1 MKVQM
6 LLKPLAIVIAA
17 TLASSAMAETEDPP
31 SDSQGYATASIQD
44 TQEANGNSVINQM
57 TVNNATVNGAAITDV
72 QGNVGVNVVAGD
84 NNQQANAA
92 ALASADASFVFGSA
106 SASIDVEQKGKNNT
120 LTNYSVPNYAQ
131 ISNALHDT
139 SGNIGVNVAA
149 GNFNQQKNDM
159 AAAVA
164 GGSAQASANAT
175 QKLSGNTT
183 NNNAQINL
191 GTSTQ
196 TVSVSMAG
204 TYDGTST
211 QSNDVYPEV
220 WVGDTHAGG
229 GATFNGHIDY
239 DDDGVDPARF
249 EFDEEGDISLA
260 GSVTTSNTVVTSITP
275 VTNNANLSDALYAV
289 SGNVGVNIAAGGG
302 NQQSNSLSIAAACNS
317 CGTSTGGSGE

>member
-17 TLASSAMAETEDPP
+17 TLASTAMADPP
-31 SDSQGYATASIQD
+31 RHSRGYATASIED
-44 TQEANGNSVINQM
+44 TQKAAGNTVNNQM

-72 QGNVGVNVVAGD
+72 EGNVGVNVVAGD

-106 SASIDVEQKGKNNT
+106 SASIDVEQKGKHNT
-120 LTNYSVPNYAQ
+120 LNNVSVPNYAQ
-131 ISNALHDT
+131 VTNAIYDT

-164 GGSAQASANAT
+164 GGGAHASADAS
-175 QKLSGNTT
+175 QSLYGNTT

-196 TVSVSMAG
+196 TVSVSMTG
-204 TYDGTST
+204 TYDGTSN
-211 QSNDVYPEV
+211 QSNDIYPEV
-220 WVGDTHAGG
+220 YESGQHPNGTGNV
-229 GATFNGHIDY
+229 GHID
-239 DDDGVDPARF
+239 
-249 EFDEEGDISLA
+249 FDEDDKFAFDEQGDITLA

-275 VTNNANLSDALYAV
+275 VTNNANLSDALYNV

-317 CGTSTGGSGE
+317 CGTTTGGGGE